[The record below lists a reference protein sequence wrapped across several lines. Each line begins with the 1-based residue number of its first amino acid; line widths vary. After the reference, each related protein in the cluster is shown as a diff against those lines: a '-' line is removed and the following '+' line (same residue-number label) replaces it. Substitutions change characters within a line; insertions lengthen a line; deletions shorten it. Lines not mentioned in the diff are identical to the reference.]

1 MGVASKQQRKAAQQD
16 AASGKESVD
25 VCICFKRAVD
35 RIVAEGKLPVY
46 GWGDVVGIDSVNE
59 RPEDSRWAGGGS
71 LGGV

>member
-1 MGVASKQQRKAAQQD
+1 M
-16 AASGKESVD
+16 
-25 VCICFKRAVD
+25 D